1 MMVVLRLSKFVQN
14 TVGNIEFLANGLFVC
29 LELIIGAP
37 TMLHL
42 HLVCSGLIE
51 SGLLGDTFVLS
62 RSQYSL
68 HEFLPKNNFLRYSR
82 KSALVWCSFLEPVSV
97 SRVA

>member
-14 TVGNIEFLANGLFVC
+14 TVGNIESLANGLFVC

-37 TMLHL
+37 TML